1 MRRPDQATRLWLRLC
16 KVQTIFA
23 VIMDKKDQHIAQK
36 IKARIKQKNPFADV
50 ILFGSHAR
58 GKTHKDSD
66 WDILIL
72 LSQTNVNRLTEK
84 EYRDELFDIELEIG
98 EPISA
103 LVYSKSDWEQKH
115 AVTPLYQ
122 NIKREGIHL

>member
-1 MRRPDQATRLWLRLC
+1 
-16 KVQTIFA
+16 
-23 VIMDKKDQHIAQK
+23 MDEKERNIIQL

-58 GKTHKDSD
+58 GQSHKDSD

-72 LSQTNVNRLTEK
+72 LNQPNVNRLIEK

-98 EPISA
+98 EPISSFIF
-103 LVYSKSDWEQKH
+103 SKSDWEQKH
-115 AVTPLYQ
+115 EITPLYQ
-122 NIKREGIHL
+122 NIKKEGIYL